1 MLRTRILTALVI
13 AALLIPAIFFL
24 DRTAWAVLTGLITA
38 VAGWEFGRLAGFC
51 PAGQLRFGGLIGS
64 LCLGAALL
72 LSPSEL
78 DAAGQVALLA
88 SAAFWLGVVPSWLR
102 ARWDAVAHWKM
113 SLVGLIV
120 LLPTWYAL
128 IALRERAPAWL
139 LAALVLVAAA
149 DIAAYFFGRKFGRRK
164 LAPNISPGKTWEG
177 VFGAMGT
184 VTVIA
189 LITHLA
195 LAGAEPWRLALLV
208 VAMPVLTLVSV
219 AGDLFESMLKR
230 QVGLKDSSQLL
241 PGHGGVL
248 DRIDSH
254 TAALPLIAL
263 LLGWLA

>member
-1 MLRTRILTALVI
+1 MLRTRIITALVI
-13 AALLIPAIFFL
+13 AALLIPAIFFF
-24 DRTAWAVLTGLITA
+24 DPISWAILTGLITA

-51 PAGQLRFGGLIGS
+51 PNGQLRFGGLVGVIT
-64 LCLGAALL
+64 LGAALFL
-72 LSPSEL
+72 PPPTLV
-78 DAAGQVALLA
+78 AAGQAALLA
-88 SAAFWLGVVPSWLR
+88 SAAFWLGVVPFWLR
-102 ARWDAVAHWKM
+102 ARWEGLAHWKL
-113 SLVGLIV
+113 SLVGLVV

-128 IALRERAPAWL
+128 IALRERAPGWL

-177 VFGAMGT
+177 VYGAMAT

-189 LITHLA
+189 LAAHLT
-195 LAGAEPWRLALLV
+195 LAGADPLRLALLV

-219 AGDLFESMLKR
+219 SGDLFESMLKR

-254 TAALPLIAL
+254 TAALPLMAL
-263 LLGWLA
+263 LLASLG